1 MSRFLLLS
9 LSILLLLS
17 FYLIGKANYLIL
29 ISGIIT
35 PEEHMIV
42 GLSLMFVAS
51 ASFNALRNKK

>member
-1 MSRFLLLS
+1 MNRLLLLS

-29 ISGIIT
+29 ISGIVT

-42 GLSLMFVAS
+42 GLTLMFMS
-51 ASFNALRNKK
+51 STIFSALRNKK